1 MNLSQRQTIREV
13 IEATRIHRA
22 VIRNSRK
29 RKLIIPKETLKDLEE
44 GMDISISKLS
54 QIVGDDYE

>member
-54 QIVGDDYE
+54 QIVGDDNE

>member
-13 IEATRIHRA
+13 IEATRIHKA
-22 VIRNSRK
+22 VIRNSLK